1 MKISVRGK
9 IRISFAQEKPIK
21 GRGRNESRGGRE
33 NKKKTEEEESEIE
46 KILRE
51 K

>member
-21 GRGRNESRGGRE
+21 GRGRNESRGRRE
-33 NKKKTEEEESEIE
+33 NKKKQR
-46 KILRE
+46 K
-51 K
+51 KKAK